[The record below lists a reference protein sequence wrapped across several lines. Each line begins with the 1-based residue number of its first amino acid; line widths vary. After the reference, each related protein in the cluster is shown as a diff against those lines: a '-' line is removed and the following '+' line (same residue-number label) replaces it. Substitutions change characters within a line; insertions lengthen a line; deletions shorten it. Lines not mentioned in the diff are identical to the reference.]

1 MSLGMVFIVISYY
14 LTGQP
19 LEAPRFIPFATIC
32 LLVAGTSESL
42 GLLIGSIFSVTVST
56 PFSFRYATCTSR
68 SSSRLPNK

>member
-19 LEAPRFIPFATIC
+19 LEVPRFLIFMTMC

-56 PFSFRYATCTSR
+56 PKLFGVCN
-68 SSSRLPNK
+68 LPNTQQQPVA